1 MDQEAQYPM
10 TGYPY
15 VRLPLLACVLLSAP
29 AVFGAANLEDEL
41 AGFRALLDAQQ
52 TQLAA
57 LQRTVEQQQTLLDA
71 QQVLLESLGAAPG
84 GAAVAGPGGSQ
95 PVGPGGSQPA
105 GSVSTPGTAEE
116 PLASASR
123 HGTGRPVEDTPEDPN
138 AAGQPSFFPGA
149 WSVPGS
155 NAAMRIGGYVKL
167 NFVNNFDPLV
177 IQDRFIVGAIPPDGF
192 SLDGATEGFAVTAQ
206 QSRVNLDL
214 REQTSKGSLRAFVEG
229 DFAGSGDTF
238 RLRHAFGQF
247 GQLLA
252 GKTWSTLM
260 DLDASPEE
268 LDFEGINGRINV
280 RQAQLRFFPRV
291 GKALNLSVSLEDPA
305 PDISG
310 GTGISKWP
318 DIVIGVDRVPGG
330 RLAWADRKSGWS
342 ARTNVIGRQIKARA
356 DDVGTE
362 KSAIGWGIVASGRI
376 PVRVW
381 DERDQFL
388 WQMIYGDGIGRY
400 VNDLGTLGGQD
411 AIFSPEGKL
420 ETLPV
425 FAGYL
430 SYQHWWNAR
439 WRSNATISWV
449 KVDGYDYQSSED
461 YQALFG
467 PAYDRTL
474 RTAINLLFT
483 PVQRVELGAELL
495 WGERENGDGS
505 KGDASQ
511 LQVSAKYLY

>member
-1 MDQEAQYPM
+1 MVLCFIGEEGQVLMARY
-10 TGYPY
+10 GSIK
-15 VRLPLLACVLLSAP
+15 VLLIPFVLLSSHAIY
-29 AVFGAANLEDEL
+29 AASDVEDEL
-41 AGFRALLDAQQ
+41 AGFRELLAAQQ
-52 TQLAA
+52 TQLMT
-57 LQRTVEQQQTLLDA
+57 LQQTVAEQQKLLDA
-71 QQVLLESLGAAPG
+71 QQVALESLRSQPG
-84 GAAVAGPGGSQ
+84 GAVSDIPVRRLPTGGGPAVGSADHPGAVAATS
-95 PVGPGGSQPA
+95 PA
-105 GSVSTPGTAEE
+105 
-116 PLASASR
+116 
-123 HGTGRPVEDTPEDPN
+123 GRPVEDTPEDPQ
-138 AAGQPSFFPGA
+138 AAGQSSFFPGA

-155 NAAMRIGGYVKL
+155 SAAMRIGGYVKM

-177 IQDRFIVGAIPPDGF
+177 IQDRFIVGSIPPDEY

-214 REQTSKGSLRAFVEG
+214 REQTPAGSLRAFVEG

-247 GQLLA
+247 GQVLA

-268 LDFEGINGRINV
+268 LDFEGINGRVNV
-280 RQAQLRFFPRV
+280 RQAQLRFFPPV
-291 GKALNLSVSLEDPA
+291 GKALNLSVALEDPA
-305 PDISG
+305 PDVSG
-310 GTGISKWP
+310 GTGVSKWP
-318 DIVIGVDRVPGG
+318 DIVIGVDRLPGG

-342 ARTNVIGRQIKARA
+342 ARTNLIGRQIEARA
-356 DDVGTE
+356 NDVGDTE
-362 KSAIGWGIVASGRI
+362 SAIGWGIVASGRI
-376 PVRVW
+376 PVRLW

-388 WQMIYGDGIGRY
+388 WQLIYGDGIGRY
-400 VNDLGTLGGQD
+400 VNDLGTVGGQD
-411 AIFSPEGKL
+411 AIFSPQGKL
-420 ETLPV
+420 KTLSV

-430 SYQHWWNAR
+430 AYQHWWNTR

-449 KVDGYDYQSSED
+449 NVDTYEFQSSEE
-461 YQALFG
+461 YQTLFG

-474 RTAINLLFT
+474 RTAINLVFT

-505 KGDASQ
+505 TGDASQ